1 MFLFYFLVDK
11 VDDIQTDSK
20 TGVVG
25 TSKHQFSDADDSE
38 GMDEDIDEI
47 DEDDD
52 EDDEYEGDSTPKLR
66 SRSTSPQACGV
77 TSLSVT
83 ATAAIHGVTTS
94 DIYSCSLT
102 SLPGIEVR
110 HQPSGRRTGPDRRS
124 VLTAADPEQRERSV
138 DEDSLAMLSPDQSC
152 FLFDPYSSC
161 LLSPGWES
169 PIREPSPSRLR
180 YPSPRRELSP
190 RGRSSPR
197 WDTSPL
203 RPSSPNFIPIQH
215 LSPVSM
221 ERPLSPGAELAG
233 KREPSARGRQ
243 RVVLRA
249 VSPRRGSHQHRGAGD
264 KGRHQA
270 KGDLGQQ
277 QGAFEMELV
286 CDLAMHY
293 TLFHMLD

>member
-1 MFLFYFLVDK
+1 MCLGFFFK
-11 VDDIQTDSK
+11 AEDIQQESK
-20 TGVVG
+20 TEVAV
-25 TSKHQFSDADDSE
+25 TTKHQFSDAEDSD
-38 GMDEDIDEI
+38 GMDEEVDEI

-66 SRSTSPQACGV
+66 SRSTSPQPCGV

-83 ATAAIHGVTTS
+83 ATAAIHG
-94 DIYSCSLT
+94 CSLT
-102 SLPGIEVR
+102 SLPGADAR
-110 HQPSGRRTGPDRRS
+110 QQASGRQAGSDHRP
-124 VLTAADPEQRERSV
+124 VLDQREKSM
-138 DEDSLAMLSPDQSC
+138 DEDSLTMLSPDQAS

-190 RGRSSPR
+190 RGRSTPR

-203 RPSSPNFIPIQH
+203 RPGSPSFTPIQH
-215 LSPVSM
+215 LSPVSI
-221 ERPLSPGAELAG
+221 ERPLSPGIELAG
-233 KREPSARGRQ
+233 KRESAVRGRQ

-249 VSPRRGSHQHRGAGD
+249 ISPRRGSHQHKGTGD
-264 KGRHQA
+264 KSRHQA
-270 KGDLGQQ
+270 KIDMAQQ

-286 CDLAMHY
+286 CSVVQ
-293 TLFHMLD
+293 TLSMSFLFGLFVLKQGISKT